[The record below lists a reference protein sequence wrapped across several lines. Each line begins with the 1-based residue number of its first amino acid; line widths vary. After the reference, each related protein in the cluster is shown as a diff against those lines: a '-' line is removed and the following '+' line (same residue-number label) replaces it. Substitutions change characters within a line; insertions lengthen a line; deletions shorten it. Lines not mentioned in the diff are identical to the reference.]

1 MPNRTV
7 VATAPKAK
15 EKQQKNAKR
24 GEISHMIVH
33 LNRQLNK
40 LTVAKARTRK
50 ETACR
55 CCRKRPLSAAARRP
69 IRRGP
74 RSAIV
79 RNGRSQ
85 KPHSDNR
92 TTTDIDVRPFGATV
106 EKKTKGEKTDA
117 ETGEFRHNRV
127 LTYPKDKHFDPNT
140 AYFGKISEHRRT
152 TRPKTRKT
160 EGGPSAALRCIRS
173 TGRNRKIPYFI

>member
-1 MPNRTV
+1 MPLLPQKTAFGSS
-7 VATAPKAK
+7 ATANPPGTT
-15 EKQQKNAKR
+15 QR
-24 GEISHMIVH
+24 H
-33 LNRQLNK
+33 
-40 LTVAKARTRK
+40 
-50 ETACR
+50 
-55 CCRKRPLSAAARRP
+55 RPE
-69 IRRGP
+69 
-74 RSAIV
+74 
-79 RNGRSQ
+79 GRSQ

>member
-7 VATAPKAK
+7 VATAPEAR
-15 EKQQKNAKR
+15 EKQQKNAKT

-40 LTVAKARTRK
+40 LTVAKARTHI

-55 CCRKRPLSAAARRP
+55 CCN
-69 IRRGP
+69 
-74 RSAIV
+74 AIV
-79 RNGRSQ
+79 RNERSQ

-127 LTYPKDKHFDPNT
+127 LILP
-140 AYFGKISEHRRT
+140 
-152 TRPKTRKT
+152 
-160 EGGPSAALRCIRS
+160 
-173 TGRNRKIPYFI
+173 

>member
-7 VATAPKAK
+7 VATAPKAR

-127 LTYPKDKHFDPNT
+127 LTYPKHFDPNT